1 MIPTVIT
8 VVGGMAVAAALI
20 LTVGLFRRPLPD
32 LSSTLAAVR
41 SGSSASGWES
51 LPEPL
56 PAGAGFIDR
65 CGAWVLRVVAL
76 RPSKR
81 QQAQLR
87 LRGIS
92 TTTFYGVRL
101 VTALLCAGIA
111 LMTAGFGVALG
122 LSFSVPIPAGGMVLA
137 AVLGWL
143 LPALKMSSGAASTL
157 DAASE
162 SLLVFID
169 LLVLERL
176 GNQHARDALVRAA
189 SLSNNHLFMQI
200 RTALARAQLEREQPW
215 TELRRLADRLDL
227 PQLADVADIARM
239 QDEGGN
245 LTEAFRAHVAELRN
259 AHVVRQ
265 QRDADRVTLRM
276 AIPQTLPVAAV
287 AFILLMPPLLRLI
300 GLG

>member
-1 MIPTVIT
+1 MMTTVVT

-20 LTVGLFRRPLPD
+20 LTVGLFRRPLPE
-32 LSSTLAAVR
+32 LSSTLTAVR
-41 SGSSASGWES
+41 TGSTASGWEA

-56 PAGAGFIDR
+56 PVGAGFLDQ
-65 CGAWVLRVVAL
+65 CGAWVMRIAKP
-76 RPSKR
+76 RPSKH

-92 TTTFYGVRL
+92 TASFYGTRL

-122 LSFSVPIPAGGMVLA
+122 LPFSVPIPAGGMVLA
-137 AVLGWL
+137 AVVGWF
-143 LPALKMSSGAASTL
+143 LPALKISSSAKTTS
-157 DAASE
+157 DDASE
-162 SLLVFID
+162 ALLVFID

-189 SLSNNHLFMQI
+189 SVSDNHLFVQI
-200 RTALARAQLEREQPW
+200 RAALARAQLEREQPW

-227 PQLADVADIARM
+227 PQLVDVADIARM

-245 LTEAFRAHVAELRN
+245 LTDAFRARVAELRN

-265 QRDADRVTLRM
+265 QQDADRVTMRM
-276 AIPQTLPVAAV
+276 TIPQTLPVAAV
-287 AFILLMPPLLRLI
+287 AFILLMPPVLRLI